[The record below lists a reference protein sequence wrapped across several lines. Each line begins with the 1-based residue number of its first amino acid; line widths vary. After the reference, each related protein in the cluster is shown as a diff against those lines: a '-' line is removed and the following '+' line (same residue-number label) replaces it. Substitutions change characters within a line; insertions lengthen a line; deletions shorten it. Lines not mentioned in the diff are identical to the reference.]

1 MIVGDSF
8 DGDSNEIL
16 KWVQHDIYWTLL
28 PLLFSH
34 PKDLYL
40 KALRYAG
47 VETDLSGRINDI
59 AKFDH
64 RVLQNAHDKIAA
76 YYRYEFPD
84 KSGQLVIPATIPDC
98 ESLNLEDTLKESY
111 KREWVQFWYS
121 EIRKLS
127 SEPVITRAILTAIAY
142 QNTDEGYEAEDL
154 LLELLHDKYGKS
166 WDYQILNNR
175 EMKRKTY
182 ENNMILSQES
192 EEF

>member
-1 MIVGDSF
+1 MMIVGDSF
-8 DGDSNEIL
+8 DGDYNGIL
-16 KWVQHDIYWTLL
+16 KWVQHDLYWTLL
-28 PLLFSH
+28 PSLFSH
-34 PKDLYL
+34 PKDRYL

-59 AKFDH
+59 TKFDH

-76 YYRYEFPD
+76 YYRYEFHD

-127 SEPVITRAILTAIAY
+127 SEPVIARAILTAIAY

-166 WDYQILNNR
+166 
-175 EMKRKTY
+175 
-182 ENNMILSQES
+182 
-192 EEF
+192 